1 MLADR
6 PNALAC
12 RSWYKNANSAI
23 DIRDELASRRVDE
36 VLTDGIDRDGV
47 DEAVDDGVDGIAT
60 HGVGVTD
67 EREVDGIA
75 THGVDVAD
83 DSGVDGFSEPWVDDA
98 VAEEAEGI
106 ASGRVDD
113 SDDAWVE
120 ELATLGVDEADDD
133 GVDEPASKGVDEQ
146 DAGGRHRETMISQF
160 DHCRQPRDFHDKIR
174 RGAGGRGLRSRIDSA
189 RTNLIISDRWCAGQS
204 GARER

>member
-12 RSWYKNANSAI
+12 RSWYKYANSAI

-67 EREVDGIA
+67 ERGVDGIA

-83 DSGVDGFSEPWVDDA
+83 DSGVDSFSAPWVDEAD
-98 VAEEAEGI
+98 AEEAEGI

-113 SDDAWVE
+113 TDDAGVE
-120 ELATLGVDEADDD
+120 EFATLGVDERNDD
-133 GVDEPASKGVDEQ
+133 GVGRLALASPSG
-146 DAGGRHRETMISQF
+146 DADRVTTTPDFWESIFRCLSPIAEVLETCTSYLS
-160 DHCRQPRDFHDKIR
+160 P
-174 RGAGGRGLRSRIDSA
+174 
-189 RTNLIISDRWCAGQS
+189 
-204 GARER
+204 